1 MGIEHSVVR
10 ERRPR
15 SKNEENDV
23 LIIQRSDLDLPEAYR
38 TVELSEQVLKRINGE
53 KDEKFEDF
61 KQKFAKLEEEN
72 SKLLQKLKEKEE
84 NKQKFGDSSI
94 KIPSSILNKENELS
108 LSTEEIIDKNQK
120 KFDEMATRVEK
131 VFLSKQYTN
140 ACSDIEKSITDCL
153 AVNPQ
158 RVLLCQHFL
167 DIYKDCIAQHKS
179 KLIQDQ
185 FPQEK

>member
-38 TVELSEQVLKRINGE
+38 AVELSDQ
-53 KDEKFEDF
+53 
-61 KQKFAKLEEEN
+61 
-72 SKLLQKLKEKEE
+72 
-84 NKQKFGDSSI
+84 
-94 KIPSSILNKENELS
+94 
-108 LSTEEIIDKNQK
+108 
-120 KFDEMATRVEK
+120 
-131 VFLSKQYTN
+131 
-140 ACSDIEKSITDCL
+140 SITDCL

>member
-38 TVELSEQVLKRINGE
+38 TVEL
-53 KDEKFEDF
+53 
-61 KQKFAKLEEEN
+61 QKFAKLEEEN

-94 KIPSSILNKENELS
+94 KIPSSILNKENQLS

-167 DIYKDCIAQHKS
+167 DIYKDCIAQHRS
-179 KLIQDQ
+179 KLLQDQ

>member
-10 ERRPR
+10 ERRSR

-38 TVELSEQVLKRINGE
+38 AVELSDQVLRRINGA

-72 SKLLQKLKEKEE
+72 SELLQKLKEKEE
-84 NKQKFGDSSI
+84 NKQKYVDSSI
-94 KIPSSILNKENELS
+94 KIPSILNKENEVS

-131 VFLSKQYTN
+131 VFFSKQYTN

-153 AVNPQ
+153 AINPQ

>member
-38 TVELSEQVLKRINGE
+38 AVEL
-53 KDEKFEDF
+53 
-61 KQKFAKLEEEN
+61 QKFAKLEEEN

-84 NKQKFGDSSI
+84 NNQKFGDSSI
-94 KIPSSILNKENELS
+94 KIPSILNKENELS
-108 LSTEEIIDKNQK
+108 LSTEEIIGKNQQ

-158 RVLLCQHFL
+158 RVLICQHFL
-167 DIYKDCIAQHKS
+167 DIYKDCIVQHKS